1 MKRAILI
8 PVLTA
13 LFFGGCGDGKS
24 EAKLMPV
31 DDSSKKV
38 EVKKSHS
45 KDMATEPFKP
55 ILAKKSMQ
63 NPNINK
69 FYTIFKDG
77 AKIAPEGKPMLLV
90 FGQPTDPYTVKL
102 QNNVVENADLSKKIK
117 EVVTPIY
124 IDATAVK
131 MHKFSHEG
139 KLMDV
144 DTKTLISIYNIHS
157 TPTLIFIDKSG
168 KSIFIVPGYMPPK
181 QFIATLEFV
190 KEGKY
195 EGKDRKKGEV
205 YEALKSFYKANGI
218 KIKEAKK

>member
-1 MKRAILI
+1 MKRII
-8 PVLTA
+8 VLPLLAA
-13 LFFGGCGDGKS
+13 LFFGGCGDEKS
-24 EAKLMPV
+24 EAKLISV
-31 DDSSKKV
+31 DESAKKV
-38 EVKKSHS
+38 EANKSPS
-45 KDMATEPFKP
+45 KNTTTQPFKP
-55 ILAKKSMQ
+55 AFAKTSIQ

-90 FGQPTDPYTVKL
+90 FGQPSDPYTVKL
-102 QNNVVENADLSKKIK
+102 QNDVVENSSLSQKIK

-124 IDATAVK
+124 IDATALK

-144 DTKTLISIYNIHS
+144 DTKTLINIYNIHA

-195 EGKDRKKGEV
+195 EGKDRKNGEV
-205 YEALKSFYKANGI
+205 YEALKSHYKANGI
-218 KIKEAKK
+218 KIKEAKR